1 MNNLSERTQS
11 LIRLALF
18 ALPLLNGILLQFGF
32 SPLPL
37 GETELESVLTGIAT
51 VVAGLWI
58 WYKDNNVTKKAILK
72 KEATEGKTEEELK
85 ELADI

>member
-18 ALPLLNGILLQFGF
+18 ALPLFNGILLQFGY

-37 GETELESVLTGIAT
+37 GEVELESLLSGLAT
-51 VVAGLWI
+51 LAAGLWI
-58 WYKDNNVTKKAILK
+58 WYKDNNITKKAILR
-72 KEATEGKTEEELK
+72 KEATVGKTEEELK
-85 ELADI
+85 DMADI